1 MQLPKHTTF
10 LTEHASMPSIPQRKT
25 KIIATIGPASASVE
39 VIEGLINAG
48 ANVLRLNL
56 SHGTREGHAHV
67 ISNIRQ
73 ASSKLGAPVA
83 ILLDLQGPKIRV
95 GRLKT
100 PFVELKAGQEILIA
114 ADGRDG
120 DESRISTTYA
130 DLYKDV
136 KPNDRILMDDGLI
149 EVRVLGV
156 EVETIRCV
164 VVYGGPLKEKK
175 GMNLPGVDVSAPCVS
190 EKDAADLE
198 FGIEQG
204 VDYVALSFVRRAS
217 EITGLRERIRAKG
230 ADIPVIAKIE
240 KAEAIENLDAIL
252 DESDGIMIARGDLG
266 VELST
271 EEIPVLQKK
280 LISRANEAGKLVI
293 TATQMMESMIENPR
307 PTRAEASDVANAV
320 FDGTDALML
329 SGETA
334 VGKYPVKV
342 VEIMVRVALEA
353 EVASLAQKHLVRRK
367 KGPIGSFAQAVAYA
381 ASAASV
387 EVNPKAIVVF
397 TETGETARL
406 LSKLRPATPVIA
418 FTNQLLTWRAL
429 SLVWGV
435 SPYMVQFGE
444 HTDEMI
450 CRGEAALV
458 DNGLA
463 DFGDTIIVVSGT
475 KVGMRGATNMMK
487 IDWIGSDEC
496 RIYLKSGRTP

>member
-1 MQLPKHTTF
+1 MP
-10 LTEHASMPSIPQRKT
+10 EYSSMPAIPERKT
-25 KIIATIGPASASVE
+25 KIIATVGPASASPE
-39 VIEGLINAG
+39 VIEGLIAAG

-56 SHGTREGHAHV
+56 SHGTREGHGQV
-67 ISNIRQ
+67 ISTIRQ
-73 ASSKLGAPVA
+73 VSLKLDVPVA

-100 PFVELKAGQEILIA
+100 PSIELIAGQVISIA
-114 ADGRDG
+114 ARDPDG
-120 DESRISTTYA
+120 DENTISTTYS

-136 KPNDRILMDDGLI
+136 KPGDRILMDDGLI
-149 EVRVLGV
+149 EVKVLGV
-156 EVETIRCV
+156 EGDSIKSV
-164 VVYGGPLKEKK
+164 VVYGGVLKEKK
-175 GMNLPGVDVSAPCVS
+175 GMNLPGVAVSAPCVS

-204 VDYVALSFVRRAS
+204 VDYVALSFVRTAA
-217 EITGLRERIRAKG
+217 EITGLKERIRLRG
-230 ADIPVIAKIE
+230 TDIPVIAKIE

-252 DESDGIMIARGDLG
+252 EVSDGIMIARGDLG

-271 EEIPVLQKK
+271 EAIPVLQKK

-334 VGKYPVKV
+334 VGKYPVLAL
-342 VEIMVRVALEA
+342 EIMVRVTLEA
-353 EVASLAQKHLVRRK
+353 EEAALAQKHLLRRK
-367 KGPIGSFAQAVAYA
+367 EGPIGSFAQAVAYA

-406 LSKLRPATPVIA
+406 LSKIRPTTPIVA
-418 FTNQLLTWRAL
+418 FTNQQHTWRRL
-429 SLVWGV
+429 SLFWGV
-435 SPYMVQFGE
+435 SPYTVQFGE

-450 CRGEAALV
+450 CRGEAALL